1 MTAARKLDWLETSP
15 TRTAMTMAW
24 VDQVNEGLPLRA
36 AERLSDAIAPLDAA
50 FKYRLVPKATYARR
64 RANDAPLSKEE
75 GERVVRLARLWAFAT
90 EVWGGAEAA
99 RRFMLEPHML
109 LDGKTPVDVALS
121 GELGGKLVE
130 EVLGRLVYGSAA

>member
-1 MTAARKLDWLETSP
+1 MTAAHKLGWLEASP

-24 VDQVNEGLPLRA
+24 VDEVNEGLPLKA

-50 FKYRLVPKATYARR
+50 FKYRFVPKATYARR

-75 GERVVRLARLWAFAT
+75 SERVVRLARLWALAT
-90 EVWGGAEAA
+90 EVWGGIEAA

-109 LDGKTPVDVALS
+109 LDGKTPIDVALS